1 MKKNT
6 KHLLSMAVF
15 LALGQL
21 AWSQKNVVASGG
33 NVSGSSGSVSYTY
46 GQIDYISATGSNGAL
61 TQGVQQP
68 YEILTISVEDS
79 KMDYEMSLFPNP
91 SNDFVFL
98 KIEHNDLT
106 ALSFKLSNIL
116 GQTIQSKNINQNLE
130 EIDFSKLTG
139 GSYLLNVIQGNE
151 IIKSFK
157 IIKK

>member
-15 LALGQL
+15 LAIGQL

-33 NVSGSSGSVSYTY
+33 NVSGNSGSVSYTY

-98 KIEHNDLT
+98 KIENNDLT